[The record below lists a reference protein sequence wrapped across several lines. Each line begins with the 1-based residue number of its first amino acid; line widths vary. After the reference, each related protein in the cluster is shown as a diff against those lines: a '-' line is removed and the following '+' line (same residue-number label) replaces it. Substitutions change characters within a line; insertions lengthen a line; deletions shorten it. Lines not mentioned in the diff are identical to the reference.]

1 MSVLNFWVR
10 IRHYNAI
17 LNNTD
22 PRSGD
27 AFLKYLAS
35 IYVFVTNPSL
45 TEGALH
51 VSRQK
56 IISNRSLL
64 FHASRIGMPAFIQS
78 KAFAYKGWQPPNF
91 QVYVSPKAAK
101 EARKE
106 VGKQE
111 SDDHDGEIKKV
122 DDGAVSEKN
131 VSENIP
137 SQMPLTSEPT
147 VEVEE
152 PTSASLEAES
162 IQNHLL
168 RPSLE
173 PGELVELE
181 ADEVI
186 VENSATHEP
195 EASGGKAAGIRN
207 AESEPLDGE
216 IKEDEIG
223 KEEELNE
230 DNDAKVAVAK
240 KKPKPKKKKSSAD
253 EQGTQSLGDKVLSSV
268 CVYPWYRLMTF

>member
-1 MSVLNFWVR
+1 MSVLNFWVG
-10 IRHYNAI
+10 IPHYIATF
-17 LNNTD
+17 NNTD
-22 PRSGD
+22 PKSGD

-91 QVYVSPKAAK
+91 RVYVPPKAAK
-101 EARKE
+101 DVRKD
-106 VGKQE
+106 VGQHE

-122 DDGAVSEKN
+122 DDGAVSEDM
-131 VSENIP
+131 P
-137 SQMPLTSEPT
+137 SQLPLTSEST
-147 VEVEE
+147 VDVKET
-152 PTSASLEAES
+152 TSAPLEAES
-162 IQNHLL
+162 IRNNLL

-181 ADEVI
+181 VDEVLMG
-186 VENSATHEP
+186 NSATHEP
-195 EASGGKAAGIRN
+195 EASGGKTAGIGN

-216 IKEDEIG
+216 IEEDETN
-223 KEEELNE
+223 KEEKFNE
-230 DNDAKVAVAK
+230 DNDAKVAATK
-240 KKPKPKKKKSSAD
+240 RKPKPKKKKSSAD
-253 EQGTQSLGDKVLSSV
+253 DQGTQSLGDKVLFSD
-268 CVYPWYRLMTF
+268 CVYPWQRLMTF

>member
-1 MSVLNFWVR
+1 MSDLNFWVR

-17 LNNTD
+17 LTNTD

-91 QVYVSPKAAK
+91 QVYISPKAAK

-106 VGKQE
+106 VGKHE
-111 SDDHDGEIKKV
+111 SHDHDGEIKKV
-122 DDGAVSEKN
+122 DDGAVSEN
-131 VSENIP
+131 VPENIP
-137 SQMPLTSEPT
+137 PQLPLTSEPT

-152 PTSASLEAES
+152 TTSASLEAES

-181 ADEVI
+181 ADEVLM
-186 VENSATHEP
+186 ENSATHEP

-207 AESEPLDGE
+207 AESEPIDGE
-216 IKEDEIG
+216 IKEDETG

-230 DNDAKVAVAK
+230 DNDAKVAVVK

-253 EQGTQSLGDKVLSSV
+253 EQGTQSLGDKVLYFD
-268 CVYPWYRLMTF
+268 CVYPCQQLMIF